1 MISNVSK
8 PLAQGFTENR
18 PALGA
23 SLAARSIQSALVALR
38 MIGYRINCY
47 FLSHPSFFKL
57 LFAVLR
63 RVRPL
68 ALFRKVLFVTKA
80 ADVREVLD
88 RFDDFTLGDSIAP
101 GMPWGSFLM
110 TVDWPD
116 QHAAERRLLESVV
129 IPAPEERRLLES
141 VVIPASDVETIR
153 TIVAERCRQQIE
165 AARGQIDVV
174 ADLFEPVVV
183 SIASRYFGI
192 APPRGSERGMAKIM
206 RDLAGII
213 MVNPPVG
220 SKPWVES
227 RDSIAGITTH
237 VLAELSRKSAAAAA
251 TDTILADEDLLT
263 RLLKRLR
270 VGPRQAWFDEDWIRR
285 YMTGLLATGAATVV
299 RAAAHTVDQL
309 LAHPDALKQARAA
322 AIELE
327 RQEDLKRRGLDN
339 HVEQARSELRHY
351 IYEALR
357 FRPMLAL
364 LLRDT
369 PRETV
374 VALGTKRARLIPAGT
389 RVIAAPLAAMFD
401 PEVFPR
407 PWHFCAS
414 REFDCY
420 IHFGQGPRHCFGRY
434 IAETALMEIIRS
446 LLLVPDLARAGSNGR
461 LAYEG
466 PAAFSMVLTFR
477 KDRAT
482 ATAE

>member
-23 SLAARSIQSALVALR
+23 SLAVRSIQSALLALR
-38 MIGYRINCY
+38 LIRYRIACF
-47 FLSHPSFFKL
+47 FLSHPWFLKHV
-57 LFAVLR
+57 FAVLR

-68 ALFRKVLFVTKA
+68 ALLGNVLVVTKA
-80 ADVREVLD
+80 AEVREVLN
-88 RFDDFTLGDSIAP
+88 RFEDFTLGDSIAP
-101 GMPWGSFLM
+101 GMPWGTFLM

-129 IPAPEERRLLES
+129 IPA
-141 VVIPASDVETIR
+141 SDVETIR
-153 TIVAERCRQQIE
+153 AIVVERCREQIE
-165 AARGQIDVV
+165 AARRQIDVV

-183 SIASRYFGI
+183 SIASRYFGV
-192 APPRGSERGMAKIM
+192 APPGGSERSMAKIM

-220 SKPWVES
+220 SKPWIES

-237 VLAELSRKSAAAAA
+237 VLAELSRKSASAAT
-251 TDTILADEDLLT
+251 TDTILAEEDLLT

-270 VGPRQAWFDEDWIRR
+270 VGPKQAWFDEDWIRR
-285 YMTGLLATGAATVV
+285 YMTGLLATGAATIV

-309 LAHPDALKQARAA
+309 LARPDALKQARAA
-322 AIELE
+322 AIELD
-327 RQEDLKRRGLDN
+327 RQEDLKRQGLDN
-339 HVEQARSELRHY
+339 HVEQARSALRHY

-364 LLRDT
+364 LVRDT

-374 VALGTKRARLIPAGT
+374 IALGTKRARLIPAGT

-401 PEVFPR
+401 PEIFPR
-407 PWHFCAS
+407 PSHFWAS
-414 REFDCY
+414 RPFDCY
-420 IHFGQGPRHCFGRY
+420 LHFGQGPRHCFGRY

-446 LLLVPDLARAGSNGR
+446 LLLVPDLARVPGSNGR

-466 PAAFSMVLTFR
+466 PAAFSMVLTFQ
-477 KDRAT
+477 KDRANRI
-482 ATAE
+482 AAAAE

>member
-8 PLAQGFTENR
+8 PLTQGFTENR

-23 SLAARSIQSALVALR
+23 SLAARSIQSALLALR
-38 MIGYRINCY
+38 MIGYRIKCY
-47 FLSHPSFFKL
+47 FLSHPRFFKL

-68 ALFRKVLFVTKA
+68 ALFRKALFVTKA

-129 IPAPEERRLLES
+129 IPA
-141 VVIPASDVETIR
+141 SDVETIR
-153 TIVAERCRQQIE
+153 TIVAERCQQQIE

-192 APPRGSERGMAKIM
+192 APPSGSERGMAKIM

-237 VLAELSRKSAAAAA
+237 VLAELSRKSVAAAA

-270 VGPRQAWFDEDWIRR
+270 VAPRQAWFDEDWIRR
-285 YMTGLLATGAATVV
+285 YMTGLLATGAATIV

-309 LAHPDALKQARAA
+309 LAHPDALEQARAA

-327 RQEDLKRRGLDN
+327 RQEDLKRRRLDN
-339 HVEQARSELRHY
+339 HVEQARSALRHY

-364 LLRDT
+364 LVRDT

-407 PWHFCAS
+407 PSHFCAS

-466 PAAFSMVLTFR
+466 PAAFSMVLTSR

>member
-23 SLAARSIQSALVALR
+23 SLAVRSIQSALLALR
-38 MIGYRINCY
+38 LIRYRIACF
-47 FLSHPSFFKL
+47 FLSHPWFLKHA
-57 LFAVLR
+57 FAVLR

-68 ALFRKVLFVTKA
+68 ALLGTVLVVTKA
-80 ADVREVLD
+80 AEVREVLD
-88 RFDDFTLGDSIAP
+88 RFEDFTLGDSIAP
-101 GMPWGSFLM
+101 GMPWGTFLM

-129 IPAPEERRLLES
+129 IPA
-141 VVIPASDVETIR
+141 SDVETIR
-153 TIVAERCRQQIE
+153 AIVVERCREQIE
-165 AARGQIDVV
+165 AARRQIDVV

-183 SIASRYFGI
+183 SIASRYFGV
-192 APPRGSERGMAKIM
+192 APPGGSERSMAKIM

-213 MVNPPVG
+213 IVNPPVG
-220 SKPWVES
+220 SKPWIES

-237 VLAELSRKSAAAAA
+237 VLAELARKSASAAT
-251 TDTILADEDLLT
+251 TDTILAEEDLLT

-270 VGPRQAWFDEDWIRR
+270 VGPKQAWFDEDWIRR
-285 YMTGLLATGAATVV
+285 YMTGLLATGAATIV

-309 LAHPDALKQARAA
+309 LARPDALKQARAA
-322 AIELE
+322 AIELD
-327 RQEDLKRRGLDN
+327 RQEDLKRQGLDN
-339 HVEQARSELRHY
+339 HVEQARSALRHY

-364 LLRDT
+364 LVRDT

-374 VALGTKRARLIPAGT
+374 IALGTKRARLIPAGT

-401 PEVFPR
+401 PEIFPR
-407 PWHFCAS
+407 PSHFWAS
-414 REFDCY
+414 RPFDCY
-420 IHFGQGPRHCFGRY
+420 LHFGQGPRHCFGRY

-446 LLLVPDLARAGSNGR
+446 LLLVPDLARVPGSNGR

-466 PAAFSMVLTFR
+466 PAAFSMVLTFQ
-477 KDRAT
+477 KDRAI
-482 ATAE
+482 AAAAE

>member
-1 MISNVSK
+1 MSNMSE

-23 SLAARSIQSALVALR
+23 SLAARSIQSALLALR
-38 MIGYRINCY
+38 MIGYRIRCY
-47 FLSHPSFFKL
+47 FLSHPWFFKL
-57 LFAVLR
+57 VFAVLR

-68 ALFRKVLFVTKA
+68 ALFRNALFVTKA

-88 RFDDFTLGDSIAP
+88 RFEDFTLGDSIAP
-101 GMPWGSFLM
+101 GMPWGTFLM

-129 IPAPEERRLLES
+129 IPA
-141 VVIPASDVETIR
+141 SDVETIR
-153 TIVAERCRQQIE
+153 AIVSERCREQI
-165 AARGQIDVV
+165 AAAHGQIDVV

-183 SIASRYFGI
+183 SIASHYFGV
-192 APPRGSERGMAKIM
+192 APPGESERSMAKIM

-220 SKPWVES
+220 SKPWIES
-227 RDSIAGITTH
+227 RDSITGITTH
-237 VLAELSRKSAAAAA
+237 VLAELSRKSASAAT
-251 TDTILADEDLLT
+251 TDTILPEEDLLT

-285 YMTGLLATGAATVV
+285 YMTGLLATGAATIV

-309 LAHPDALKQARAA
+309 LARPDALKQARAA

-327 RQEDLKRRGLDN
+327 QQEKLKRQGLDN
-339 HVEQARSELRHY
+339 QVEQARSALRHY

-364 LLRDT
+364 LVRDT

-374 VALGTKRARLIPAGT
+374 IALGTKRARLIPAGT

-401 PEVFPR
+401 PEIFPR
-407 PWHFCAS
+407 PSHFCAS
-414 REFDCY
+414 REFDRY
-420 IHFGQGPRHCFGRY
+420 LHFGQGPRHCFGRY

-446 LLLVPDLARAGSNGR
+446 LLLVPDLVRAGSNGR

-477 KDRAT
+477 KDRANRVT
-482 ATAE
+482 AAAE

>member
-8 PLAQGFTENR
+8 PLTQGFTQNR

-23 SLAARSIQSALVALR
+23 SLAARSIQSAFLALR
-38 MIGYRINCY
+38 MIGYRLKCHL
-47 FLSHPSFFKL
+47 LSHPWVFKL
-57 LFAVLR
+57 AFAVLR
-63 RVRPL
+63 RIRPL
-68 ALFRKVLFVTKA
+68 ALFRKALFVTKA

-129 IPAPEERRLLES
+129 IPA
-141 VVIPASDVETIR
+141 SDVETIR
-153 TIVAERCRQQIE
+153 AIVREQCREKIE
-165 AARGQIDVV
+165 AAHGQIDVV

-183 SIASRYFGI
+183 SIASRYFGV
-192 APPRGSERGMAKIM
+192 APPGGSERTMAKIM

-213 MVNPPVG
+213 MVNPPLG
-220 SKPWVES
+220 SKPWTES
-227 RDSIAGITTH
+227 RDSIVGITTH
-237 VLAELSRKSAAAAA
+237 MLAELSRKSASAAT
-251 TDTILADEDLLT
+251 TDTILNEEDLLT

-270 VGPRQAWFDEDWIRR
+270 VGPKQAWFDEDWIRR
-285 YMTGLLATGAATVV
+285 YMTGLLATGAATIV
-299 RAAAHTVDQL
+299 RAAAHTVDQFV
-309 LAHPDALKQARAA
+309 AHPDALKQARAV

-339 HVEQARSELRHY
+339 HVEEARSALRHY

-364 LLRDT
+364 LVRDT

-374 VALGTKRARLIPAGT
+374 IALGTKRARLIPAGT

-401 PEVFPR
+401 PEIFPR
-407 PWHFCAS
+407 PSQFCAT

-446 LLLVPDLARAGSNGR
+446 LLLVPDLARAGPNGR

>member
-1 MISNVSK
+1 MSNLSE

-23 SLAARSIQSALVALR
+23 SLAARSIQSALLASR
-38 MIGYRINCY
+38 MIGYRIHCY
-47 FLSHPSFFKL
+47 ILSHPWFFKQM
-57 LFAVLR
+57 FAVLR

-68 ALFRKVLFVTKA
+68 ALFRNTLFVTKA
-80 ADVREVLD
+80 ADVREVLN

-101 GMPWGSFLM
+101 GMPWGTFLM

-116 QHAAERRLLESVV
+116 QHAAERQ
-129 IPAPEERRLLES
+129 LLES

-153 TIVAERCRQQIE
+153 AIVSARCREQIAAAHGQE
-165 AARGQIDVV
+165 AARGKIDVV
-174 ADLFEPVVV
+174 ADLFEPAVV
-183 SIASRYFGI
+183 SIASHYFGI
-192 APPRGSERGMAKIM
+192 VPPGGCERSMAKIM

-220 SKPWVES
+220 SKPWIQS
-227 RDSIAGITTH
+227 RESIASITTH
-237 VLAELSRKSAAAAA
+237 VSAELSRKSASAGR
-251 TDTILADEDLLT
+251 TDTILPDEDLLT
-263 RLLKRLR
+263 RLLKRRR
-270 VGPRQAWFDEDWIRR
+270 VGPRLAWFDEDWIRR
-285 YMTGLLATGAATVV
+285 YITGLLATGAATIV

-309 LAHPDALKQARAA
+309 LAHPAALKRARAV

-327 RQEDLKRRGLDN
+327 RQEGLKRQGLDN

-364 LLRDT
+364 LVRDT

-374 VALGTKRARLIPAGT
+374 IALGTKRARLIPAGT

-401 PEVFPR
+401 PELFPS
-407 PWHFCAS
+407 PSHFCSS
-414 REFDCY
+414 RAFDRY
-420 IHFGQGPRHCFGRY
+420 LHFGQGPRHCFGRY
-434 IAETALMEIIRS
+434 IAETVLMEVIRS
-446 LLLVPDLARAGSNGR
+446 LLLVPDLARASSNGR

-466 PAAFSMVLTFR
+466 PAAFSMVVTFR
-477 KDRAT
+477 KDRASRVT
-482 ATAE
+482 AAAE